1 MAIER
6 YQTTCE
12 GSCAGRSVAID
23 CPIIAPIDIS
33 HIYIYT
39 YIHIYIYTY
48 IHIYIYHV
56 YICICIYIY
65 IYVYYIT
72 LQYIAHFLTYDIY
85 DQYA

>member
-6 YQTTCE
+6 YQITCE

-33 HIYIYT
+33 HIYIY
-39 YIHIYIYTY
+39 
-48 IHIYIYHV
+48 
-56 YICICIYIY
+56 

-72 LQYIAHFLTYDIY
+72 LQYITHFLIYDIY
-85 DQYA
+85 DVYA